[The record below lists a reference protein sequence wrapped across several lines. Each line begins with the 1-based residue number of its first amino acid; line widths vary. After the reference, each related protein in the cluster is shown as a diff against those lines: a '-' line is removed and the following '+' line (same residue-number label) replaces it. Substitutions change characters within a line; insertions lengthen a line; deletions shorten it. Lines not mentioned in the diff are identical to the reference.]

1 MGFALPVLP
10 FVPFL
15 LGRFLLRQRACK
27 PVPSVAASIHSASPA
42 RWNPA
47 CGRLDVPL
55 HTVASRPAAPA
66 QASARI
72 RIVRILEA
80 GSLPARPGGRMLIS
94 GRMADV
100 CSALDRLAAAEA
112 LAE

>member
-1 MGFALPVLP
+1 M
-10 FVPFL
+10 
-15 LGRFLLRQRACK
+15 
-27 PVPSVAASIHSASPA
+27 
-42 RWNPA
+42 
-47 CGRLDVPL
+47 
-55 HTVASRPAAPA
+55 
-66 QASARI
+66 
-72 RIVRILEA
+72 RILEA